1 GAFEPGRQRAVPGR
15 AGGEPE
21 QREPGRQR
29 PGRPQPA
36 AAAPPAAKPQGQ
48 QGQQQRRWRQ
58 RGQARAGER
67 AEHEAGG
74 DGLPEGG
81 PWRRIEAWTFHG
93 RPAGDRSGPRWLPA
107 RSGCHRRGRR
117 PRVGIVRTPR
127 GAYHPWPL
135 LRASNEMPS
144 APPDLAALIRARLP
158 EPVHALVPP
167 PCLLDMQG
175 EVVEYEDGRALTMR
189 FPVLP
194 RYRNPLGN
202 MQGGFIVA
210 ALDNT
215 IGPF

>member
-1 GAFEPGRQRAVPGR
+1 
-15 AGGEPE
+15 
-21 QREPGRQR
+21 
-29 PGRPQPA
+29 
-36 AAAPPAAKPQGQ
+36 
-48 QGQQQRRWRQ
+48 
-58 RGQARAGER
+58 
-67 AEHEAGG
+67 
-74 DGLPEGG
+74 
-81 PWRRIEAWTFHG
+81 
-93 RPAGDRSGPRWLPA
+93 
-107 RSGCHRRGRR
+107 
-117 PRVGIVRTPR
+117 
-127 GAYHPWPL
+127 
-135 LRASNEMPS
+135 MPS

-215 IGPF
+215 IGPFSFLIAPPSATASLDAQYLRPVTSNDASITCCAWLVERTRNTLHIHAEARNEAGRIVVLAQSVSQILGERAPG